1 MATVKAAAKTERRQA
16 DVDLRA
22 QVLLSVQRAL
32 LGCIT
37 ADMRLIS
44 VEWSPFRIHLH
55 VYVDG
60 VDGITREG
68 AYEDF
73 AAVAVRQIV
82 ADFPEP
88 YPVGPQVS
96 CTFHRCDA
104 PQKPDF
110 DGEVVYAR
118 REP

>member
-44 VEWSPFRIHLH
+44 VEWSPFRIHFH

-60 VDGITREG
+60 VDGG
-68 AYEDF
+68 GVAGGGVGVF
-73 AAVAVRQIV
+73 ALWVRPRNGSRSNSESFGD
-82 ADFPEP
+82 A
-88 YPVGPQVS
+88 GP
-96 CTFHRCDA
+96 
-104 PQKPDF
+104 
-110 DGEVVYAR
+110 
-118 REP
+118 